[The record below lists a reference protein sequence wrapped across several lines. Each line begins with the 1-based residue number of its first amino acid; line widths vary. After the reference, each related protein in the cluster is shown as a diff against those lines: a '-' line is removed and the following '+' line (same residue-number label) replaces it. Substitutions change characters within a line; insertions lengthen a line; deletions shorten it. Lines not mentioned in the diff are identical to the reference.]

1 MVQPRD
7 PEPEHHYPPDMS
19 VDPLDRLAAEAGV
32 DEAVRRLGH
41 QAWLRR
47 RAEESASLSG
57 LLADLAE
64 RQDPV
69 ELLLVG
75 GGRRHGRIE
84 TVGSDL
90 VGLRLDDRRLALVTR
105 RSLTAI
111 RPDRGVPRP
120 GRRPHRPQRRAEPA

>member
-64 RQDPV
+64 RQGRNV
-69 ELLLVG
+69 RFG
-75 GGRRHGRIE
+75 G
-84 TVGSDL
+84 V
-90 VGLRLDDRRLALVTR
+90 A
-105 RSLTAI
+105 
-111 RPDRGVPRP
+111 P
-120 GRRPHRPQRRAEPA
+120 GRRRLIMVPMGPEDSPDYRKPGS